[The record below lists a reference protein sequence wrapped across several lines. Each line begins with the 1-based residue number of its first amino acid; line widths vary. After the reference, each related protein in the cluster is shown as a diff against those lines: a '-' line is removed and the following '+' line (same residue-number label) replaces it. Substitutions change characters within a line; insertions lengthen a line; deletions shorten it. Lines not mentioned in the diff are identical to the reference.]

1 MKGTIDLITF
11 HVLSFEITSL
21 ATIGTDCFLQNYNS
35 EENFQY
41 DQCFYGNSDVKINYE
56 DPSQNYLQGYFKNIS
71 IYSILINTMDFG
83 TWNVFDNVTKHIFT
97 MKFKEGAEISYA
109 MKDIFETDEGN
120 QSLTIL
126 GGYTVKA
133 EVSFIGLDGVVII
146 NIDPAENELYG
157 IFHFV
162 IFFIFNIFLSLIILE
177 YYHFC
182 WRKRNGFRNRLHQI
196 KQSSVQSQ
204 SRITSGRPIVF

>member
-1 MKGTIDLITF
+1 
-11 HVLSFEITSL
+11 
-21 ATIGTDCFLQNYNS
+21 
-35 EENFQY
+35 
-41 DQCFYGNSDVKINYE
+41 
-56 DPSQNYLQGYFKNIS
+56 
-71 IYSILINTMDFG
+71 
-83 TWNVFDNVTKHIFT
+83 

-162 IFFIFNIFLSLIILE
+162 IFFYF
-177 YYHFC
+177 
-182 WRKRNGFRNRLHQI
+182 
-196 KQSSVQSQ
+196 
-204 SRITSGRPIVF
+204 